1 MRNEEPKLID
11 LLHAARQ
18 GNPDALV
25 AWAVPYIRAILRQRV
40 NLQDIDDLAQDTVYR
55 MLQRLGQVDGNGQ
68 KFKAWLARLTHNIAS
83 THWRNRYRRSVQ
95 ALPAFTDDIE
105 SCRDD
110 DTPETI
116 MMRQELS
123 ERLQEAIRSL
133 SVDQCNVIALYYGD
147 GLSTDEIAELMDKRP
162 GTVRRLMTEAR
173 RKLRE
178 MLEDD

>member
-1 MRNEEPKLID
+1 
-11 LLHAARQ
+11 
-18 GNPDALV
+18 
-25 AWAVPYIRAILRQRV
+25 
-40 NLQDIDDLAQDTVYR
+40 
-55 MLQRLGQVDGNGQ
+55 
-68 KFKAWLARLTHNIAS
+68 
-83 THWRNRYRRSVQ
+83 
-95 ALPAFTDDIE
+95 
-105 SCRDD
+105 
-110 DTPETI
+110 